1 MFHIYVNDK
10 ELLVTVKELRSLQKQ
25 GALIAFIL

>member
-1 MFHIYVNDK
+1 MFHIYVNDQ
-10 ELLVTVKELRSLQKQ
+10 ELTVTVKELRQLQKS

>member
-1 MFHIYVNDK
+1 MFHIYINDQ
-10 ELLVTVKELRSLQKQ
+10 ELLVNAKELRALQKS

>member
-1 MFHIYVNDK
+1 MYHIYVQET
-10 ELLVTVKELRSLQKQ
+10 ELIVSVKELRALQKS